1 MEKWKWG
8 VVAVLFASVFGY
20 GSWQALSEQKT
31 ANALVAAPGEPP
43 TAEPLMKLETAPEYE
58 NLVGKPLPAWNI
70 PTAFWTNGKAVSPAS
85 LKGQISLVEIFRI
98 KCSHCQEAAPHM
110 QHLQKTY
117 GPKGL
122 KIVALQAPARA
133 PEENDW
139 NLVQQ
144 TVGPLGWGLNYP
156 VGFDAKAAY
165 FKGKIGGRKVP
176 TIFLL
181 DREGRVM
188 LGLNGHNE
196 KIGRA
201 LEDRIQKE
209 LQK

>member
-31 ANALVAAPGEPP
+31 TDVPIPAPGEP
-43 TAEPLMKLETAPEYE
+43 LMTLETATEYQKF
-58 NLVGKPLPAWNI
+58 VGKPLPAWNI
-70 PTAFWTNGKAVSPAS
+70 PAAFWTNGKAVSPAAF
-85 LKGQISLVEIFRI
+85 KGKVALVEIFRI

-110 QHLQKTY
+110 QQMQQTY

-122 KIVALQAPARA
+122 QIVALQAPARA
-133 PEENDW
+133 PEENNW
-139 NLVQQ
+139 STVQQ
-144 TVGPLGWGLNYP
+144 TVGPKGWGLNYP

-165 FKGKIGGRKVP
+165 FKGKIGGRRVP

-181 DREGRVM
+181 DRQGRVT
-188 LGLNGHNE
+188 LGLNGLNE
-196 KIGRA
+196 KMARA
-201 LEDRIQKE
+201 LEARIQKE
-209 LQK
+209 LS